1 MIKPEKLQVV
11 VSQSIHIVYT
21 FFNVYFFSFYVL
33 PLEHINFTQFFL
45 FLILIKQITQ
55 SLAHE

>member
-21 FFNVYFFSFYVL
+21 FQRLFFSFYVL

-55 SLAHE
+55 SLAHA